1 MTAIYSARWILP
13 IISAAIEDGAV
24 AIEDSTIAAVGP
36 RAEIISRFPGAR
48 ISDFGEAAILPGLVN
63 AHSHLELTVM
73 RGFLEREE
81 SDFFAWLRKLTVARG
96 AMTPAEVCASAM
108 WGAVEAARA
117 GITSFADSSS
127 SAIEVIKAVRQIGL
141 RATVYQESFGPDPK
155 LAPENVAR
163 LRDQLGEL
171 CALETGL
178 VRAGVS
184 PHAPYTV
191 SAPQMELISRLA
203 LDEKLPLMMHAA
215 ESDDEQSFL
224 LDGSGVFA
232 EGLRQRGIDWQA
244 PGLSTIQ
251 YLKRHG
257 ILETQPLLAHC
268 INVDDAD
275 LETIKES
282 RAGIAH
288 CPKSNAKLG
297 HGRAPFAKY
306 IANMVNV
313 GLGSDSVASNN
324 TCDLLE
330 EARFATLLA
339 RLDRGALSETLSL
352 WERDGVR
359 ARSVAGGPS
368 FLSVGDPFRGGLL
381 PANDRLFRGGT
392 CPAITADQALFSATL
407 GGARAMSVP
416 PAAAGGFGALAEGL
430 QADIIAVSLAGAHQ
444 HPVRNPADALVF
456 SSSGHDVLLTMV
468 AGKEIYREGRIL
480 TVDEAEL
487 RTVIEKVRTGL
498 DLAAR
503 IS

>member
-1 MTAIYSARWILP
+1 MTVIYSARWLLP
-13 IISAAIEDGAV
+13 IVSPML
-24 AIEDSTIAAVGP
+24 EDSALAIDGSTIVAVGP
-36 RAEIISRFPGAR
+36 RGEIVSAFPNSP
-48 ISDFGEAAILPGLVN
+48 IEDFGQAAILTGLVN

-81 SDFFAWLRKLTVARG
+81 SDFFAWLRKLTLARG

-171 CALETGL
+171 RALETGL

-215 ESDDEQSFL
+215 ESDAEQSFL

-339 RLDRGALSETLSL
+339 RLLSEPP
-352 WERDGVR
+352 
-359 ARSVAGGPS
+359 AVAGGPS
-368 FLSVGDPFRGGLL
+368 SLSVGDPFRGGLL
-381 PANDRLFRGGT
+381 PANDQPFRGGLL
-392 CPAITADQALFSATL
+392 PANDQPFR
-407 GGARAMSVP
+407 GGLL
-416 PAAAGGFGALAEGL
+416 PANDQPLRGG
-430 QADIIAVSLAGAHQ
+430 
-444 HPVRNPADALVF
+444 
-456 SSSGHDVLLTMV
+456 LLP
-468 AGKEIYREGRIL
+468 
-480 TVDEAEL
+480 
-487 RTVIEKVRTGL
+487 
-498 DLAAR
+498 
-503 IS
+503 